1 MKKQELEFLLEER
14 NKEIGSLHRKLSTI
28 REEKNQLY
36 DSLKELKENI
46 PSFIEDEKYGDWKE
60 QNARFLDRYM
70 KEYLPEHL
78 SVEMTD
84 DYSGY
89 VKVKIMLDGQ
99 YVCDGSCSVHT
110 GRNGLEE

>member
-1 MKKQELEFLLEER
+1 MRKQELEFLLEER
-14 NKEIGSLHRKLSTI
+14 NEEIGSLHKKLSTI

-36 DSLKELKENI
+36 DSLKELKENT
-46 PSFIEDEKYGDWKE
+46 PSIIEDAKYENWKE

-84 DYSGY
+84 GYSGY
-89 VKVKIMLDGQ
+89 VEVKIMVDGQ
-99 YVCDGSCSVHT
+99 YVCNGSCSVYT
-110 GRNGLEE
+110 ERNGLEE

>member
-46 PSFIEDEKYGDWKE
+46 PSFIDDAKYENWKE
-60 QNARFLDRYM
+60 QNAMFLDKYM
-70 KEYLPEHL
+70 KEYLPKHL

-84 DYSGY
+84 GYSGY
-89 VKVKIMLDGQ
+89 VEVKIMVDGQ
-99 YVCDGSCSVHT
+99 YVCKGSCSVYT
-110 GRNGLEE
+110 RRNGLEE